1 MRLTTSQIAAHAATV
16 IFMINPAGIFFNSC
30 YTESAYFCFFITG
43 FYFLVTEKPNSW
55 MATFCFT
62 IASGIR
68 SNGILNAGFI
78 AHFSIHSIAQAYF
91 ADLGLFKGRLSIDGQ
106 NIIMLLVMHRTL
118 RALLQIGCIVSPF
131 VAFQYYAFIRYCY
144 EPEICEI
151 SEANDCR
158 IDHLWCE
165 DTIPSVYNHIQG
177 TFES

>member
-1 MRLTTSQIAAHAATV
+1 
-16 IFMINPAGIFFNSC
+16 MINPAGIFFNSC

-91 ADLGLFKGRLSIDGQ
+91 ADLGLFKGRLSIDDPKHNNVISYAPHVTGALS
-106 NIIMLLVMHRTL
+106 NWLYCFAICCLSILCFHSVLL
-118 RALLQIGCIVSPF
+118 
-131 VAFQYYAFIRYCY
+131 
-144 EPEICEI
+144 
-151 SEANDCR
+151 
-158 IDHLWCE
+158 
-165 DTIPSVYNHIQG
+165 
-177 TFES
+177 

>member
-1 MRLTTSQIAAHAATV
+1 MRKKGFQFRWLKIKGIHVTFPISTILFTYYVKYNLILNQTRFQRTIVRLTTSQIAAHAATV

-78 AHFSIHSIAQAYF
+78 AHFSIHSVAQAYF
-91 ADLGLFKGRLSIDGQ
+91 ADLGLFKGRLSI
-106 NIIMLLVMHRTL
+106 
-118 RALLQIGCIVSPF
+118 
-131 VAFQYYAFIRYCY
+131 
-144 EPEICEI
+144 
-151 SEANDCR
+151 
-158 IDHLWCE
+158 
-165 DTIPSVYNHIQG
+165 
-177 TFES
+177 